1 MRKNFSYSLA
11 GKDDMLD
18 TIVASFDT
26 LINDTLDSKSDT
38 AEYKARN
45 KTFNESIIKYCM
57 ETAGKDYTGLDM
69 LKNPMNT
76 KNTSFKETFDTVISQ
91 IITPVLPK
99 VVSEK
104 YKTLYDVH
112 QVGFGDNGI
121 YQVKSNE
128 LFIINDSAEGLA
140 RGGVQTVHDTE
151 YSIRATKRSL
161 SIAVDW
167 YLVAANAMDWGSF
180 GVKIARSFEAY
191 ISNSVI
197 KSLTSVISTDAGRK
211 QHGIGGYYANGFSDD
226 NWLTLEKNVSAV
238 NGGAQTYALGT
249 KIGLKDVLP
258 ESTKGFQFDETS
270 AIVRKGFLPDYKG
283 VPLIEIDNALLP
295 QTINSTPVS
304 AVSDQYIYFL
314 AMGAHKPVHIVIEG
328 NTITVSNDPLR
339 SVDNRYV
346 MTIDVRIGIDVVVG
360 SKFGILMK

>member
-1 MRKNFSYSLA
+1 MRKNFSYSLE
-11 GKDDMLD
+11 GKDEMLD
-18 TIVASFDT
+18 TIVKSFDA
-26 LINDTLDSKSDT
+26 LVDDTLDRKSDT
-38 AEYKARN
+38 DEYKSRN
-45 KTFNESIIKYCM
+45 KTFNESIIKFCM
-57 ETAGKDYTGLDM
+57 ESAGKEYTGLDM

-76 KNTSFKETFDTVISQ
+76 KNASFKENFDTVISQ
-91 IITPVLPK
+91 IISPILPK

-104 YKTLYDVH
+104 YKTIYDVH
-112 QVGFGDNGI
+112 QVGFGDNGK
-121 YQVKSNE
+121 YQVQSNE
-128 LFIINDSAEGLA
+128 LFIINDSAEGIA
-140 RGGVQTVHDTE
+140 RGGVQTIHDTE
-151 YSIRATKRSL
+151 YTIRASKRSL
-161 SIAVDW
+161 SIGVDW
-167 YLVAANAMDWGSF
+167 YLVASNVMDWGSF

-197 KSLTSVISTDAGRK
+197 KALTSVISTDAGRK

-226 NWLTLEKNVSAV
+226 NWLTLDKNVSAV

-249 KIGLKDVLP
+249 KIGFKDVYP
-258 ESTKGFQFDETS
+258 DSTKGFRFNETS
-270 AIVRKGFLPDYKG
+270 EIVKNGFLPDYKG

-314 AMGAHKPVHIVIEG
+314 AMNAYKPVHIVIEG
-328 NTITVSNDPLR
+328 NTITVANDPMR

-346 MTIDVRIGIDVVVG
+346 MTIDVRIGVDVVVG